1 MRMMDPQH
9 LHIRKDFKTWNF
21 AKKEKQEEW
30 RAAPDQLQP
39 WQVSN
44 ILFKVTMLFKSH
56 HNFKLIIIHNSNA
69 NFQEILTHLNLPD
82 VFHGESVPASVFRF
96 PLRSQASDL
105 SSNVFNIR

>member
-44 ILFKVTMLFKSH
+44 ILF
-56 HNFKLIIIHNSNA
+56 
-69 NFQEILTHLNLPD
+69 
-82 VFHGESVPASVFRF
+82 
-96 PLRSQASDL
+96 
-105 SSNVFNIR
+105 